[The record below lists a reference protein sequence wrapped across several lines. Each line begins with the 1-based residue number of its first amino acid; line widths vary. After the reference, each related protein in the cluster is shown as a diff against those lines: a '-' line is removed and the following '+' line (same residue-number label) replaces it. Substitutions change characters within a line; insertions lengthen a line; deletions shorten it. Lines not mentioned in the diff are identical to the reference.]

1 MPINTATRSARR
13 QAAVPAEVR
22 AEIERTAAS
31 FGEAMTQIMRTL
43 PDTLAAGMSTAASGS
58 AAGSTSTAAPAAARN
73 AVPDAVAED
82 HTAQAPQPRGKR
94 GAKDGGRDG
103 RDGQDGDEPAGP
115 NRATRR
121 ELDRQARA
129 QEAEQRGLL
138 SDIAGRNRAQLLPH
152 YVTAGLLGLAEVI
165 HTLSMQAHAAG
176 TAAVLAGLAIAGTGA
191 GAMWLLKRR
200 EQLLAG
206 WKLWAA
212 LLSTA
217 TAVWMVVAV
226 LHGVTWGTFAAALAA
241 EYSFGARWWR
251 HVRHEQPTGLFDDLL
266 EQVTEAE
273 DSVPDVE
280 ISHELIATFAR
291 RWAERIGCTGGV
303 LAGSA
308 LVGHKEFT
316 HGIEYIL
323 RLVGGKQDLPTVLSA
338 LSKIASGLEH
348 PASRLIAEPFLD
360 EEGEE
365 NPALVRFTVVTSSPV
380 KDDVFFREPVIRR
393 GYIPIG
399 PYADGRG
406 MAAYQLFKK
415 KRMLNGLIIG
425 GTGSGKSRLL
435 ELIGLVAMWTGYIHV
450 IFADGG
456 NGNSCPMLWEY
467 TEHYGRDDADL
478 LLDRLEAM
486 QSYREGE
493 LGRQHKSGFRPSRE
507 FPGVLVIMDEAHR
520 MITDKNWPRWCNL
533 AREVNKLG
541 MGIIGAD
548 QDAKLSTWRDGTMRA
563 SLQAGNGIG
572 LRIKD
577 RAAGQILD
585 SGGFNLFDL
594 PKKAGTGYV
603 MESDDP
609 EARQAPYRG
618 QWLPDYD
625 DAFPVDED
633 TEIRAT
639 ERQIPDDVVLIEQWY
654 AQAHD
659 RHVALDRGTREAKDS
674 VRRRTNAT
682 GGAGQP
688 STGPANAG
696 TAAAA
701 GMGAMSMPTVPTP
714 GAGPAPA
721 AGPAGMPTVPTPAGP
736 TTPAGAPADVPAGE
750 AAGEALTDAE
760 QRILAAVRD
769 GVDKP
774 GAIAAHIGVTR
785 QYVAAGLRSLADK
798 GLVDKTG
805 AGPAVRYEAT
815 SQVA

>member
-1 MPINTATRSARR
+1 MPSNTATRSAR

-31 FGEAMTQIMRTL
+31 LGEAMTQIMRTL
-43 PDTLAAGMSTAASGS
+43 PDTLATAA
-58 AAGSTSTAAPAAARN
+58 TS
-73 AVPDAVAED
+73 AVPDTAAED
-82 HTAQAPQPRGKR
+82 RTAQGGTKGGTKGAGKAA
-94 GAKDGGRDG
+94 GKGGT
-103 RDGQDGDEPAGP
+103 DEPAGP
-115 NRATRR
+115 NRAARR
-121 ELDRQARA
+121 ELDRQQRA
-129 QEAEQRGLL
+129 EEAEQRGLL
-138 SDIAGRNRAQLLPH
+138 ADIAGRNRKQLIPH
-152 YVTAGLLGLAEVI
+152 YITAGLLGLAEAI
-165 HTLSMQAHAAG
+165 HTLAAQAQAAG
-176 TAAVLAGLAIAGTGA
+176 TAALLAGLAIAGTGA
-191 GAMWLLKRR
+191 AGMWLLRR
-200 EQLLAG
+200 RQQLLAG
-206 WKLWAA
+206 WTLWAA

-217 TAVWMVVAV
+217 TAIWMVVAV

-251 HVRHEQPTGLFDDLL
+251 HHRHEQPTGRFDDLTDAAVV
-266 EQVTEAE
+266 EPE
-273 DSVPDVE
+273 VE
-280 ISHELIATFAR
+280 ISHELIATFPR
-291 RWAERIGCTGGV
+291 RWTERIGCTGGV

-316 HGIEYIL
+316 HGIEYVL
-323 RLVGGKQDLPTVLSA
+323 RLVGGKQDLATVLSV

-380 KDDVFFREPVIRR
+380 KDDVFFREPIIRR

-415 KRMLNGLIIG
+415 KRLLNGMVVG

-450 IFADGG
+450 IHADGM
-456 NGNSCPMLWEY
+456 NGNSCPMLWEH

-486 QSYREGE
+486 QSYREEE
-493 LGRQHKSGFRPSRE
+493 LGRQKKSGFRPSRE
-507 FPGVLVIMDEAHR
+507 FPGVLLIGDETHR
-520 MITDKNWPRWCNL
+520 MITDKNWMRWCNL
-533 AREVNKLG
+533 AREINKLG
-541 MGIIGAD
+541 MAMLLAD
-548 QDAKLSTWRDGTMRA
+548 QDAKLSTWKDGTMRA

-572 LRIKD
+572 LRVKD
-577 RAAGQILD
+577 RAAGQIMD

-625 DAFPVDED
+625 DAFPVDEE

-639 ERQIPDDVVLIEQWY
+639 ERQIPDDVVLIEDWY
-654 AQAHD
+654 VQAND

-674 VRRRTNAT
+674 VRRRAGSAGTPTTAT
-682 GGAGQP
+682 ASTVNGGGAA
-688 STGPANAG
+688 PATPRTSG
-696 TAAAA
+696 
-701 GMGAMSMPTVPTP
+701 MSMPTVPAP
-714 GAGPAPA
+714 GAAPAPA
-721 AGPAGMPTVPTPAGP
+721 AAPAGMPTVPLPATSTGTPAG
-736 TTPAGAPADVPAGE
+736 GSAGE
-750 AAGEALTDAE
+750 SLSDTE
-760 QRILAAVRD
+760 QRILAAVRE

-774 GAIAAHIGVTR
+774 GAIAARVGVTR
-785 QYVAAGLRSLADK
+785 QYVAAGLRVLAEQ

-805 AGPAVRYEAT
+805 AGPAVRYEVT
-815 SQVA
+815 SRGQVA